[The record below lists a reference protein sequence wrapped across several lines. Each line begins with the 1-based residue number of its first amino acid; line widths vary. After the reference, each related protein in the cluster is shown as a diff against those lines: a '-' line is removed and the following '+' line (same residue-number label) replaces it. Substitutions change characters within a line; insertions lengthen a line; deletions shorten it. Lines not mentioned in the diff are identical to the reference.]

1 MVEADKNN
9 EKTDVG
15 IIYFGH
21 TCTSF
26 HRIFSNQQAKTL
38 ITALHFSIDFIG
50 NKRMVI

>member
-26 HRIFSNQQAKTL
+26 HRIFSNQQAKNPHYSP
-38 ITALHFSIDFIG
+38 AFSIDFIG